1 MNKIIIALI
10 LALTSTAAFAEKESP
25 FIIDKKEYNK
35 RVKVVSLAPLDV
47 APGLDLTPEMH
58 QFIETEATKQLE
70 KTKVDAIA
78 IEPYAR
84 IRDMMIQQVGGITNA
99 DGQVLTTKQRIV
111 WDHAKREMRHRHQM
125 DAFAQISIRPVS
137 AIFTDDRAE
146 WDGVKQKVKAS
157 GDGFSLFGGKNYQ
170 GTIGAL
176 SFQLAM
182 IDRNDELLFVNRGG
196 IEVLQE
202 RQGPK
207 LVALD
212 TTLLMQDEKKI
223 KKAIQLA
230 FKPL

>member
-1 MNKIIIALI
+1 MQILVSLVLI
-10 LALTSTAAFAEKESP
+10 TLFVPQAFAAKESP
-25 FIIDKKEYNK
+25 FIIEKKEFKK
-35 RVKVVSLAPLDV
+35 RVKVISLAPLDP
-47 APGLDLTPEMH
+47 APGLDISPEMQ
-58 QFIETEATKQLE
+58 QFIEAEAAKELE
-70 KTKVDAIA
+70 KTRVETIA

-84 IRDMMIQQVGGITNA
+84 LRDMMVQQVGGITNEK
-99 DGQVLTTKQRIV
+99 GEVLTAKQRIV
-111 WDHAKREMRHRHQM
+111 WDHVKREMRHRHQM
-125 DAFAQISIRPVS
+125 DAFAQISIRPVT
-137 AIFTDDRAE
+137 AVFNDDRAE
-146 WDGVKQKVKAS
+146 WDGVKQKVQAT

-182 IDRNDELLFVNRGG
+182 TDRNDQLLYVNRGG

-207 LVALD
+207 LVPVD
-212 TTLLMQDEKKI
+212 TALLMQDQKKI